1 MLVDVS
7 ELDTS
12 TTLLRQACRDA
23 AHARP
28 DRATRGS
35 RTSQGELAVAR
46 AAQRA
51 GVPYSL
57 STMSTRSIEE
67 VAEVNDGSKWF
78 QVYTWKDRGLVEELV
93 KRARRRPGYEGLWLT
108 VDTAVLGR
116 RERDVRRGYT
126 IPPKIGLGTIVDGVL
141 HPAWTYDFL
150 THEPIQFANVV
161 GHEGADGSDG
171 IDLARHVMSQ
181 FDQRLSW
188 DDIEWLRGI
197 WDGPLMLKGIQTVD
211 DARRAV
217 SMGVEGI
224 GLSNHGGRQLD
235 DAPAPI
241 ELAEPVAQALQGAAT
256 IIVDGGVRRGSDVV
270 KALALGAHGVSIGRP
285 YLFGLGAAGE
295 RGRRPRAAVL
305 PRGHRTHHGT
315 DRSHPD
321 PGHRPRPR
329 PLAEL
334 IESRV
339 PVPPRG
345 DYSRTCVRSEQSMMR
360 VLGIDPGLTRCG
372 YAVVDGRGPGAAQA
386 VTMGVIRT
394 PASDELPQRL
404 ASLRA
409 ELVEPDHRVRA
420 RRRLGRAG
428 VLPDQRPHGHE
439 RRPGERPG
447 AVRGGCRRLRRR
459 AVHAERGQEHSGR
472 VRRRQQAADAED
484 GAGPPPS

>member
-1 MLVDVS
+1 MYETFRSVVRFRELELDPVERRLRSAATIEDLRRIAKRRLPAGVFDYYDGGAEDERTLAQNSSAFSKLEFRPNVLVDVS

-12 TTLLRQACRDA
+12 TVLFGKRVAMPLMLAPTGY
-23 AHARP
+23 
-28 DRATRGS
+28 TRLA
-35 RTSQGELAVAR
+35 TSQGELAVAR

-67 VAEVNDGSKWF
+67 VAEVSAGSKWF

-93 KRARRRPGYEGLWLT
+93 KRAQVAGYEGLWLT

-126 IPPKIGLGTIVDGVL
+126 IPPKIGVGTIFDGVM

-171 IDLARHVMSQ
+171 VDLAAHVMSQ

-188 DDIEWLRGI
+188 DDIDWLRGI
-197 WDGPLMLKGIQTVD
+197 WDGPLMLKGIQTVE
-211 DARRAV
+211 DAQRAA

-270 KALALGAHGVSIGRP
+270 KALALGADGVSIGRP
-285 YLFGLGAAGE
+285 YLFGLSAAGE
-295 RGRRPRAAVL
+295 RGVDHVL
-305 PRGHRTHHGT
+305 SFFHEGIARTMALTGRTRVSDINRDLVRWRG
-315 DRSHPD
+315 
-321 PGHRPRPR
+321 
-329 PLAEL
+329 
-334 IESRV
+334 
-339 PVPPRG
+339 
-345 DYSRTCVRSEQSMMR
+345 
-360 VLGIDPGLTRCG
+360 
-372 YAVVDGRGPGAAQA
+372 
-386 VTMGVIRT
+386 
-394 PASDELPQRL
+394 
-404 ASLRA
+404 
-409 ELVEPDHRVRA
+409 
-420 RRRLGRAG
+420 
-428 VLPDQRPHGHE
+428 
-439 RRPGERPG
+439 
-447 AVRGGCRRLRRR
+447 
-459 AVHAERGQEHSGR
+459 
-472 VRRRQQAADAED
+472 
-484 GAGPPPS
+484 